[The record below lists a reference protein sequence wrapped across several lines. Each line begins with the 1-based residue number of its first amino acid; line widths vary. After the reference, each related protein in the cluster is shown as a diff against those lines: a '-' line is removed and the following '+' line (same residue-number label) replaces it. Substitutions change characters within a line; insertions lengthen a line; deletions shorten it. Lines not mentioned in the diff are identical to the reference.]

1 MNIMTLLKKGMA
13 LFLSFSIIFAALPV
27 PQNLM
32 QMLAR
37 KDLSFQTGT
46 SAAVYT
52 RLKDFQTSVSDY
64 SFFEEY
70 GFSIYED
77 EPNDGTYVIPG
88 LKICPSFDLYN
99 QPATCGN
106 MVVQGLCV
114 AKEYLIVSCYC
125 HDSLHNSVLFMIH
138 KQTGKLFNTI
148 VLPDLPHAGSVAY
161 DPGSQLVWI
170 CTGKTN
176 KASISALRLEDMIR
190 YSYQEIGSPITYF
203 KRYAVPMMVR
213 NSFMTYY
220 NDKLIAGTFMY
231 GFTGSA
237 LTQIYLDE
245 SGLPKRT
252 LGKLETKSTST
263 IASSCQGIAMN
274 HRYIFASFSNGP
286 YQTSKLC
293 IFSYGDSQLFEI
305 NALASFE
312 LPECLEQLWLDG
324 DDLYLMFE
332 SACWPFR
339 NDTIH
344 HIDRIIKINVPVL
357 LESVK

>member
-1 MNIMTLLKKGMA
+1 MA